1 MVRIVEDIGARFLA
15 DLLRHP
21 NRWVTSPIK
30 DSSGQEPLIARS
42 GNVRWFPITQVA
54 SGTHLGFST
63 DGEWV
68 LGPRCDSGSEGALL
82 FTVESKPFLYLT
94 PMLDRLP
101 RLVMNDVRFA
111 CDELDFTLAWSF
123 FPWRFA
129 IHSGIVSGRIQY
141 IQPAVDWAVYL
152 GVLEDFRPALV
163 ERLGMPKLADNARTF
178 IAQVLDRPAAVLPWP
193 SDC

>member
-1 MVRIVEDIGARFLA
+1 LY
-15 DLLRHP
+15 
-21 NRWVTSPIK
+21 
-30 DSSGQEPLIARS
+30 IA
-42 GNVRWFPITQVA
+42 
-54 SGTHLGFST
+54 
-63 DGEWV
+63 
-68 LGPRCDSGSEGALL
+68 
-82 FTVESKPFLYLT
+82 

-111 CDELDFTLAWSF
+111 CDELDFALAWSF

-178 IAQVLDRPAAVLPWP
+178 IDRVLERPAAALPWP
-193 SDC
+193 SVSDC